1 MTSALPGPYL
11 VLRETHCAGLLL
23 VGDRAL
29 KFKKPVDLGFLDFST
44 RPLRAEACRRE
55 VELNQRFSPDVYLG
69 VGEVS
74 LPDGTREPI
83 VVMRRMPD
91 DRRLAHLVTRGVD
104 VRDDLRAL
112 ARRLAAVHAAG
123 RRRPEIDEQASLH
136 RLRAR
141 WEDSFRVVRAHL
153 GPSSP
158 GDVAAAVDEVERL
171 ATRFL
176 DGRQV
181 LFDGR
186 VRSGCAVDGHGDLIA
201 DDVFCLPD
209 GPRALDCLEFDDRL
223 RFLDRLDDACFL
235 AMDLEHLGAPD
246 LGLFFVDLYAEFS
259 GDDAPPALVHHYIA
273 YRAFVRAKVAFLRG
287 DQGVET
293 SAEIAAYLGVAQRH
307 LAAGAV
313 TLVLVGGPPG
323 SGKTT
328 IGSHVADRLGMVLVG
343 SDRVRKELAGL
354 DPTLPAGAG
363 FGSGL
368 YTDAHTRRTYAEL
381 LRRAELLLGRGESVV
396 LDATWTHEDDRRAAR
411 LAAERSRADL
421 VEIRCAT
428 GPDLA
433 RERVETRPAGRD
445 ARSDADAD
453 VATRL
458 RSAADRW
465 PDACLVDTSGPL
477 AGSVEDAVAAVR
489 PAGVVP
495 RPGPP
500 RRRTFVTPD

>member
-1 MTSALPGPYL
+1 
-11 VLRETHCAGLLL
+11 
-23 VGDRAL
+23 
-29 KFKKPVDLGFLDFST
+29 
-44 RPLRAEACRRE
+44 
-55 VELNQRFSPDVYLG
+55 
-69 VGEVS
+69 
-74 LPDGTREPI
+74 
-83 VVMRRMPD
+83 MRRMPD

-104 VRDDLRAL
+104 VREDLRAL

-123 RRRPEIDEQASLH
+123 RHRAEIDEEASLA
-136 RLRAR
+136 RLRGR

-153 GPSSP
+153 GRSSP
-158 GDVAAAVDEVERL
+158 DGVVAAVDEVERL

-176 DGRQV
+176 DGRRA

-186 VRSGCAVDGHGDLIA
+186 VRAGCAVDGHGDLIA

-223 RFLDRLDDACFL
+223 RFLDRLDDVCFL

-246 LGLFFVDLYAEFS
+246 LGLFFVARYAEFS
-259 GDDAPPALVHHYIA
+259 GDDAPPALVHHYVA

-293 SAEIAAYLGVAQRH
+293 SAEVAAYLGVAQRH

-328 IGSHVADRLGMVLVG
+328 IGSHLADRLGMVLIG

-354 DPTLPAGAG
+354 DPTAPAAADYGA
-363 FGSGL
+363 GL
-368 YTDAHTRRTYAEL
+368 YTGARTRRTYAEL
-381 LRRAELLLGRGESVV
+381 LRRADLLLGRGESVV
-396 LDATWTHEDDRRAAR
+396 LDATWTHAEDRQAAR
-411 LAAERSRADL
+411 LVADRSWADL

-428 GPDLA
+428 GPASA
-433 RERVETRPAGRD
+433 RERIATRPTGRD

-458 RSAADRW
+458 RAAADRW
-465 PDACLVDTSGPL
+465 PDACVVDTSGPL
-477 AGSVEDAVAAVR
+477 AGSVDAALAAVR
-489 PAGVVP
+489 PAGVVA
-495 RPGPP
+495 RLEPP
-500 RRRTFVTPD
+500 RRRTFVMPD